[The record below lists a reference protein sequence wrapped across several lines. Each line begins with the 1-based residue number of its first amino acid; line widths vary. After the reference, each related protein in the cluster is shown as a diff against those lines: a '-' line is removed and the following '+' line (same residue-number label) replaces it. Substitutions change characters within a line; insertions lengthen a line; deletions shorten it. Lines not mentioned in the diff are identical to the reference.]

1 MQDLSAS
8 SPKDEAKTMMRAA
21 IFLVKKAIDD
31 KVYAV
36 FKAGLHLLKMIMTE
50 FVPKHKIQ
58 KQDTVWAVERSMQN
72 LLHKSGDTAV
82 RNRDDAKN
90 FILEMARYPEVKP
103 TNSVPH
109 EAVKPMKVT
118 VAPRLGQSRCEIVEL
133 LYKDLGI
140 KSNSGLNIDNMMQF
154 CVAALNHHA
163 GEVRDVSERIIRA
176 LYKEEKQAV
185 KDHLPADDEKTRKI
199 TMYRLLYEY
208 FDQVDGKP
216 SKSDVKKQRAD
227 EEAKKQAEIE
237 ALQKQLQ
244 SLKDMA
250 SGKQPVDENLLK
262 PDNKKK
268 KNEIPKKSNK
278 PIRKTADE
286 DETSV
291 YNMDNIC
298 IFCGERNESFTEEGL
313 DLHYWKHCP
322 MLKRCTNC
330 KQVVEIA
337 TYTDHLLNECEA
349 KNNYS
354 KCNRCTEAIPKSEY
368 DPHVSEKSC
377 NAAKGS
383 LNHCPLCHQNIP
395 AGEDGWKNH
404 LMGKEGCKQNPRRLL
419 SLNKTPATGGKA
431 NNKPKTTGKVKK
443 TPR

>member
-1 MQDLSAS
+1 M
-8 SPKDEAKTMMRAA
+8 KT
-21 IFLVKKAIDD
+21 
-31 KVYAV
+31 
-36 FKAGLHLLKMIMTE
+36 
-50 FVPKHKIQ
+50 
-58 KQDTVWAVERSMQN
+58 
-72 LLHKSGDTAV
+72 
-82 RNRDDAKN
+82 
-90 FILEMARYPEVKP
+90 
-103 TNSVPH
+103 
-109 EAVKPMKVT
+109 
-118 VAPRLGQSRCEIVEL
+118 C
-133 LYKDLGI
+133 
-140 KSNSGLNIDNMMQF
+140 LNQ
-154 CVAALNHHA
+154 
-163 GEVRDVSERIIRA
+163 
-176 LYKEEKQAV
+176 
-185 KDHLPADDEKTRKI
+185 T
-199 TMYRLLYEY
+199 T
-208 FDQVDGKP
+208 
-216 SKSDVKKQRAD
+216 
-227 EEAKKQAEIE
+227 
-237 ALQKQLQ
+237 
-244 SLKDMA
+244 
-250 SGKQPVDENLLK
+250 
-262 PDNKKK
+262 KKK

-419 SLNKTPATGGKA
+419 SLNKTPATGKS
-431 NNKPKTTGKVKK
+431 NQS
-443 TPR
+443 